1 MNKNPGLTSLSQE
14 TDMEN
19 KNLTYIC
26 DIIKVT
32 KSRFP
37 YWSGKAGCQEKVEDN
52 SEMDVKYHYIF
63 LPARFLT
70 V

>member
-14 TDMEN
+14 TYMEN

-32 KSRFP
+32 KSRFS
-37 YWSGKAGCQEKVEDN
+37 YWSGKDGCQEKVLDN
-52 SEMDVKYHYIF
+52 SEMNVKYYYIF
-63 LPARFLT
+63 LLARFLI